1 MNAMLERASP
11 SANTMRLCDIL
22 SVDRIRVDGDGGLIR
37 DKEAAIRVLSQLL
50 SPAVGVEQMT
60 LDRLLMERERL
71 QSTGIG
77 DGVAI
82 PHTSVDTAPG
92 QAAALVLCP
101 RGVAFDAIDGAD
113 VNIIFG
119 VVGPKRATGEHLKT
133 LARISRLLR
142 DSETRAAL
150 VKSGDPESAWRLI
163 EVRDGGA
170 R

>member
-1 MNAMLERASP
+1 VIGISKALVSSG
-11 SANTMRLCDIL
+11 SAMRLCDIL
-22 SVDRIRVDGDGGLIR
+22 TVDRIRVDGDAQIR
-37 DKEAAIRVLSQLL
+37 DKAAAIRVLSELL
-50 SPAVGVEQMT
+50 SSAVGVEQQT
-60 LDRLLMERERL
+60 LERLLMERERL

-92 QAAALVLCP
+92 QAAALVLC
-101 RGVAFDAIDGAD
+101 RHGVPFEAIDGAD

-142 DSETRAAL
+142 DPETRSALIHSPDPAA
-150 VKSGDPESAWRLI
+150 AWRLI
-163 EVRDGGA
+163 EARDAGA